1 MDIYDI
7 SSAASDSLPTSSHL
21 NEGNPL
27 QQVFVLHLFKAE
39 FLQLS
44 SASPYRLDSRGS
56 NPDNNDCLE
65 PLRTALYTTSFIS
78 NEINC

>member
-39 FLQLS
+39 FL
-44 SASPYRLDSRGS
+44 
-56 NPDNNDCLE
+56 
-65 PLRTALYTTSFIS
+65 
-78 NEINC
+78 